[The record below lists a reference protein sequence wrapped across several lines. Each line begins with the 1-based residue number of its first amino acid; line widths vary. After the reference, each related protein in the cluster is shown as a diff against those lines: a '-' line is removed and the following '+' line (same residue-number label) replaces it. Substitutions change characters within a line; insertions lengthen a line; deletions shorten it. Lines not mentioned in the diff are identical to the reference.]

1 MDVGKVLRLLPY
13 NLSSTFIYNV
23 YPSGS
28 KSYGKDVLMIEGFV
42 EKHARGEY
50 ANNGDEGVVDGY
62 FPDRVA
68 DDEFVV
74 KGKSEG

>member
-1 MDVGKVLRLLPY
+1 
-13 NLSSTFIYNV
+13 
-23 YPSGS
+23 
-28 KSYGKDVLMIEGFV
+28 MIEGFV

-62 FPDRVA
+62 FPDRVT